1 MIREMVNTKLVEYG
15 LEDLRSRYTRLG
27 IPGYTTSPLI
37 ENGNRDNAT

>member
-27 IPGYTTSPLI
+27 IPVYNLTSLI
-37 ENGNRDNAT
+37 ETVTGTMQI